1 MRSSGKSVQR
11 GSDILKLTDYL
22 AIYAAALSTL
32 VFIWNMLQ
40 SKPKVRVDLVYGIE
54 EDGED
59 LKSGVYIF
67 VRNLS
72 SHQVHLSN
80 VSLMYPYRKVSVKE
94 RVIHLWKYKRLPIRI
109 GWVSTSL
116 SNYSIDDGCP
126 ISIEPRMSH
135 KVLIIDEKLEKLLE
149 DSINNSVIACTQDQ
163 LWNNTYSKVFVN
175 PVLNSEKSA

>member
-1 MRSSGKSVQR
+1 MRSSGNSVQR
-11 GSDILKLTDYL
+11 GSDILKVTEYL
-22 AIYAAALSTL
+22 AIYAAVLSTL

-40 SKPKVRVDLVYGIE
+40 SKPKIRVDLVYGIE

-80 VSLMYPYRKVSVKE
+80 LSLMYPYRKISVKE
-94 RVIHLWKYKRLPIRI
+94 RIIHLWKYKRLPVRI
-109 GWVSTSL
+109 GWVTTSL

-126 ISIEPRMSH
+126 ICIEPRMSH
-135 KVLIIDEKLEKLLE
+135 KVLISDDKLEQLLD
-149 DSINNSVIACTQDQ
+149 DSIDNSVIACTQDQ

-175 PVLNSEKSA
+175 FVLNNKKSA

>member
-1 MRSSGKSVQR
+1 M
-11 GSDILKLTDYL
+11 KLTDYL
-22 AIYAAALSTL
+22 AIYAAVLSTL

-40 SKPKVRVDLVYGIE
+40 SKPKVRVDLIYGIE
-54 EDGED
+54 EDGDD

-80 VSLMYPYRKVSVKE
+80 LSLMYPYRKVSVKE
-94 RVIHLWKYKRLPIRI
+94 RIIHAWKYNRFPIRI

-126 ISIEPRMSH
+126 ICIEPRMSH
-135 KVLIIDEKLEKLLE
+135 KVLITDDKLAQLLDDAID
-149 DSINNSVIACTQDQ
+149 NSVIACAQDQ

-175 PVLNSEKSA
+175 PVPENEKSA